1 MNLQY
6 LQHHQI
12 DKEKWDKAIENSQ
25 NSLLYALSWFLDIVS
40 PNWEAVVLNDYE
52 AVMPLTIKKKLGI
65 KYIFKPFFAQFY
77 GVFYTQS
84 INEKIVEEFI
94 RKALEKVQFID
105 VWFNPYNPLTESKTH
120 IKRQTQ
126 ELMLADTYEELRK
139 KYTRSTKN
147 NLKKARKE
155 NLTLKK
161 EPNGEIELSLLRG
174 MYQRKGVDGATEED
188 FINLKRVYDYSL
200 KSKEIKTEFYTL
212 YKNNEPCAA
221 AFMIHWN
228 KRAIIYHSAN
238 SIGRKVRAMFV
249 LMDEYI
255 KDHAGQDLILD
266 FAGSNIPGVAEWN
279 LGFGADNLNYYAVR
293 INNLPIPF
301 RWFKK

>member
-1 MNLQY
+1 MDLQY
-6 LQHHQI
+6 LKHHQI
-12 DKEKWDKAIENSQ
+12 DKEKWDMAITNAH
-25 NSLLYALSWFLDIVS
+25 NGLVYALSWFLDIVS
-40 PNWEAVVLNDYE
+40 PNWEAVILNDYE

-65 KYIFKPFFAQFY
+65 KYVFKPFFAQFY

-84 INEKIVEEFI
+84 INQKVVEEFI
-94 RKALEKVQFID
+94 RKALENVQYID
-105 VWFNPYNPLTESKTH
+105 VWFNPHNPLTESSTY

-126 ELMLADTYEELRK
+126 ELKLIDTYEELRK
-139 KYTRSTKN
+139 SYTRSTKN

-155 NLTLKK
+155 NLLLRN
-161 EPNGEIELSLLRG
+161 EPNGEIELNLLRG
-174 MYQRKGVDGATEED
+174 MYQRKGVHGATEED
-188 FINLKRVYDYSL
+188 FINLKSVYDYSL
-200 KSKEIKTEFYTL
+200 RSTEIETEFYTL
-212 YKNNEPCAA
+212 YKDKEPCAA

-228 KRAIIYHSAN
+228 KRAIIYHAAN
-238 SIGRKVRAMFV
+238 SAGRKARAMFI

-279 LGFGADNLNYYAVR
+279 LGFGAANLNYYAVR
-293 INNLPIPF
+293 INNLPIPL